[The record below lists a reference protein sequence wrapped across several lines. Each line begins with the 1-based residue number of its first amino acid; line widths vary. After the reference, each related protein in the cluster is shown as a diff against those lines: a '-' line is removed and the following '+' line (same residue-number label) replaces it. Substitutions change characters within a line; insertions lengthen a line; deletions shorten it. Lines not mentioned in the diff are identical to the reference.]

1 MKAGDLYLLKDD
13 VFPLKDDVFSFP
25 YSNTPPN
32 TPTLKKGTP
41 VLILSVRGNLLD
53 LLIEDKK
60 YIWDIW
66 TFEEAM
72 EKFNE

>member
-13 VFPLKDDVFSFP
+13 FF
-25 YSNTPPN
+25 YSNKPPWM
-32 TPTLKKGTP
+32 PPLKKGTP

-66 TFEEAM
+66 MFEEAI
-72 EKFNE
+72 EKYNE

>member
-1 MKAGDLYLLKDD
+1 LESYISILDRDLCLYGRSQILSLIMIW
-13 VFPLKDDVFSFP
+13 VVLR
-25 YSNTPPN
+25 
-32 TPTLKKGTP
+32 PTFRKGTP

-66 TFEEAM
+66 MFEEAI
-72 EKFNE
+72 EKSNE

>member
-13 VFPLKDDVFSFP
+13 FF

-32 TPTLKKGTP
+32 TPPLKKGTP

-66 TFEEAM
+66 MFEEAM

>member
-1 MKAGDLYLLKDD
+1 ML
-13 VFPLKDDVFSFP
+13 S
-25 YSNTPPN
+25 
-32 TPTLKKGTP
+32 LKKGTP

-66 TFEEAM
+66 MFEDAM
-72 EKFNE
+72 EKFNDQH

>member
-1 MKAGDLYLLKDD
+1 MKAGDLYFLKDD
-13 VFPLKDDVFSFP
+13 FFYPNKPPLA
-25 YSNTPPN
+25 TP
-32 TPTLKKGTP
+32 LKKGTP

-53 LLIEDKK
+53 ILIEDQK

-66 TFEEAM
+66 MFEEVI

>member
-1 MKAGDLYLLKDD
+1 MKAGDLYFLKDD
-13 VFPLKDDVFSFP
+13 FFYSF

-32 TPTLKKGTP
+32 TPTFRKGTP

-66 TFEEAM
+66 MFEEAI
-72 EKFNE
+72 EKYND

>member
-1 MKAGDLYLLKDD
+1 MKAGDLYFLKDD
-13 VFPLKDDVFSFP
+13 FF
-25 YSNTPPN
+25 YSNTADRTPPFR
-32 TPTLKKGTP
+32 KGTP
-41 VLILSVRGNLLD
+41 VMILSVRGNLLD

-66 TFEEAM
+66 MFEEAM

>member
-13 VFPLKDDVFSFP
+13 IF
-25 YSNTPPN
+25 YSNTPLPS
-32 TPTLKKGTP
+32 PLKKGTP
-41 VLILSVRGNLLD
+41 VLILSVRGILLD

-66 TFEEAM
+66 MFEEAM

>member
-13 VFPLKDDVFSFP
+13 FF

-32 TPTLKKGTP
+32 TPPFRKGTP

-66 TFEEAM
+66 MFEDAM